1 MSVAPSTPTELAR
14 TALGTTTKR
23 SVALLAT
30 AVRAS
35 AFWTAALLPL
45 SYPVLLAT
53 GAVADHPLGFAALLA
68 VNVVS
73 LLLGHDHRA

>member
-1 MSVAPSTPTELAR
+1 MSVAPSTPSELAR
-14 TALGTTTKR
+14 TAVGTTAQR

-45 SYPVLLAT
+45 SYPLLLAT
-53 GAVADHPLGFAALLA
+53 GTVADHPLAFAALLA
-68 VNVVS
+68 INVVS
-73 LLLGHDHRA
+73 LLVGHEHRA

>member
-14 TALGTTTKR
+14 TAIGTATER
-23 SVALLAT
+23 SLALLAS
-30 AVRAS
+30 AARAS

-45 SYPVLLAT
+45 SYPFLLAT
-53 GAVADHPLGFAALLA
+53 GAVADHPLAFAALLV

-73 LLLGHDHRA
+73 LLVGHEHRA

>member
-14 TALGTTTKR
+14 VAAGTTAKR
-23 SVALLAT
+23 SLVLLAG
-30 AVRAS
+30 AVRAA

-45 SYPVLLAT
+45 SYPFLLAT
-53 GAVADHPLGFAALLA
+53 GAVVDHPLSFVALLS

-73 LLLGHDHRA
+73 LVLGHEHRA

>member
-1 MSVAPSTPTELAR
+1 MSVAPSTPSELAR
-14 TALGTTTKR
+14 TALGTTTER
-23 SVALLAT
+23 SVALLVAV
-30 AVRAS
+30 VRAT

-53 GAVADHPLGFAALLA
+53 GAVADHPLSFAALLV

-73 LLLGHDHRA
+73 LVLGHEHRA